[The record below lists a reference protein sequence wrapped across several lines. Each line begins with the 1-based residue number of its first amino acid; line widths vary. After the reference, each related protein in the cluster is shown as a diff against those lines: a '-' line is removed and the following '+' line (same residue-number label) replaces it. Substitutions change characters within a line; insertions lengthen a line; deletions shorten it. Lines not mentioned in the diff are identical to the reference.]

1 MSEAAV
7 SLARALSKLGV
18 CSRAEARTLI
28 ESGRVSVDGVEA
40 RDPDMRVDVRRA
52 RIMVD
57 GRRAVAQVS
66 TYIMLHKPPGYV
78 TTTSD
83 ERGRRTVFELLP
95 RDTPRLVS
103 VGRLDMDSEGL
114 LLFSNDTRWADR
126 IASPASHLDK
136 IYHILV
142 TESPTDAA
150 IAAALNGVH
159 VTRGQVLRLKS
170 LRTLRSDTGI
180 WLEVIIDEGR
190 NRQIRRV
197 LDAVGV
203 GIVRLIRVS
212 VGPLVLGNLLAG
224 EWRSLTD
231 AEKSSLDAA
240 MRS

>member
-240 MRS
+240 IRS